1 MPIRG
6 APVLIAWIGLGLAAC
21 AGPAKKPLVDPFPL
35 RFPLVE
41 AGSLDIEGHIV
52 GQPRVR
58 DGIVYYATR
67 EGFITAV
74 VASSRSVLRR
84 SRAAEP
90 FPGSPEVPGGPVFV
104 RDGGLLRA
112 VDGQGQPVWEFR
124 AEGAIQADPAVAG
137 GRVYFGAADRTLYC
151 LDAET
156 GKRKW
161 RRRLQGALL
170 HPPVVQGRSVAVAA
184 SNSVVYFLSRK
195 GGSVLS
201 WEAVPSRVI
210 HELTSAGPL
219 VLVTSASRT
228 VLAFDLATGRRAGQY
243 EASGIPVAGALWVP
257 PFVVLFEGSAGP
269 GGQRIVFLRSR

>member
-1 MPIRG
+1 MPIRS
-6 APVLIAWIGLGLAAC
+6 APVLIAWIGFALAAC

-41 AGSLDIEGHIV
+41 AGTLEIEGHVV
-52 GQPRVR
+52 GQPRAR

-74 VASSRSVLRR
+74 VASSRSVLWR
-84 SRAAEP
+84 SRAGQP
-90 FPGSPEVPGGPVFV
+90 VPDSQEISGGPVLM

-124 AEGAIQADPAVAG
+124 AEGAIQVDPATAG

-170 HPPVVQGRSVAVAA
+170 HPPVVQGKSVAVAA
-184 SNSVVYFLSRK
+184 SNSVVYFLSQK

-228 VLAFDLATGRRAGQY
+228 VTAFDPATGRRAGQY
-243 EASGIPVAGALWVP
+243 EASGTPVAGALWVP
-257 PFVVLFEGSAGP
+257 PFVVLFKESAGP
-269 GGQRIVFLRSR
+269 GRQQIIFLRSR